1 MQRTARSGQRRK
13 MRIDG
18 KRLPKGKTNWNRTD
32 SLSDEDIAR
41 CAQRDPAA
49 RPLTKRELARMK
61 PVPLVKR
68 VRRNLGFTQE
78 QFAQAFD
85 LSLATVRDWEQGRS
99 KPDQSSRTLLFLIE
113 AIPQQVNAA
122 LKARRRKSVPA

>member
-1 MQRTARSGQRRK
+1 MR

-18 KRLPKGKTNWNRTD
+18 KRLPKGKTNWNRID

-41 CAQRDPAA
+41 CAQGDPAA
-49 RPLTKRELARMK
+49 RSLTKRELARMK
-61 PVPLVKR
+61 PVPLVKQ
-68 VRRNLGFTQE
+68 VRRSLGFTQE

-85 LSLATVRDWEQGRS
+85 LSLSTIRDWEQGRS

-122 LKARRRKSVPA
+122 LKERRRKTVPA

>member
-1 MQRTARSGQRRK
+1 MR

-18 KRLPKGKTNWNRTD
+18 KRLPRGKTNWNRID

-41 CAQRDPAA
+41 CARGDPAA
-49 RPLTKRELARMK
+49 RSLTKRELARI
-61 PVPLVKR
+61 
-68 VRRNLGFTQE
+68 
-78 QFAQAFD
+78 D
-85 LSLATVRDWEQGRS
+85 LSLSTIRDWEQGRS

-122 LKARRRKSVPA
+122 LKERRRKTVPA